1 MSRNLAHGSL
11 RSVKVVNPFAPLP
24 PFIIIGAGG
33 HASVVVG
40 VLRAM
45 NAAICGLTDRD
56 EALAGSLVMRAPIL
70 GDDSVLETFDPD
82 GISLANGLGISPKL
96 RGADAPD
103 PGTGLRRRIFEK
115 LAGASHAF
123 PPIVHPSSA
132 VADAVEIARGAQ
144 VMAGA
149 VVQPRAILR
158 ENCVVNSA
166 ASVDHDCW
174 IGAHAFIAPGAVLCG
189 GVHVGA
195 GTLIGAGAVILPGIS
210 IGENTVIGAGAV
222 IRRDVGSR
230 QFAVAS
236 SNS

>member
-1 MSRNLAHGSL
+1 M
-11 RSVKVVNPFAPLP
+11 NPFAPPP

-33 HASVVVG
+33 HASVIVG
-40 VLRAM
+40 ALRAM
-45 NAAICGLTDRD
+45 NAAIRGLTDRD
-56 EALAGSLVMRAPIL
+56 ESLAGSLVMRAPIL

-82 GISLANGLGISPKL
+82 SICLANGLGISPKL
-96 RGADAPD
+96 RGLDHPD
-103 PGTGLRRRIFEK
+103 PGTGLRRRVFEK
-115 LAGASHAF
+115 LTAAGHAF
-123 PPIVHPSSA
+123 PPIVHPSA
-132 VADAVEIARGAQ
+132 VVADAVEISRGAQ

-149 VVQPRAILR
+149 VLQPRAVLR

-195 GTLIGAGAVILPGIS
+195 GTLIGAGAVIVPGVS
-210 IGENTVIGAGAV
+210 IGENAVIGAGAV
-222 IRRDVGSR
+222 IRRDVGSC